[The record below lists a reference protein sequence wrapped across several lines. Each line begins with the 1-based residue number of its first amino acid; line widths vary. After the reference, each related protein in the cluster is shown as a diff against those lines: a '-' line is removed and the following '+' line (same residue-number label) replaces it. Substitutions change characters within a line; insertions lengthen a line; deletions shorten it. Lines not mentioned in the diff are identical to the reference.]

1 MQINKIRWEMVQ
13 LVEDWAEKQRGPS
26 LRHSGDKAWKLF
38 WKWSE

>member
-13 LVEDWAEKQRGPS
+13 SVEDWAEKQRGPS
-26 LRHSGDKAWKLF
+26 SRHGADKAWKLF

>member
-1 MQINKIRWEMVQ
+1 MQINKIRWEVVQ

-26 LRHSGDKAWKLF
+26 SDKAWKLF